1 MQFYNLHNLV
11 DDGNTTDEAKAKDD
25 EQISAATK
33 ILRIQR
39 TVPSMTFMQLP
50 FGGQNDVSLSNFQ
63 DPELPAGETAW
74 KDQPIAIRSN
84 NKVTIKV
91 ENAYGMNATW
101 KDRGTIELYPT
112 EAKYSTVLQT
122 TLGELSELI
131 VQKTGNEAFIDPDKV
146 GYDTDGG
153 YRRYRITI
161 SGYRQKEK
169 DGADEKFTTVLNYYS
184 GYWIVHPETA
194 QIARGGQVLLRG
206 LRAAAGLLR
215 QRLPQRPAGT
225 RRTPEVPHRQLQ

>member
-1 MQFYNLHNLV
+1 MGDIFCIDEVGVNDIFPHAGSDNLFGAYVVVCCVEGFYLAPNALNDDALAGTPPTRTIPLAGRYYSEMQFYNLHNLV

-50 FGGQNDVSLSNFQ
+50 FDGQNDVSLSNFQ

-101 KDRGTIELYPT
+101 EDRGTIELYPT
-112 EAKYSTVLQT
+112 KAKYSTVLQT

-131 VQKTGNEAFIDPDKV
+131 AQKTRNEAFIDPDMV
-146 GYDTDGG
+146 GYDTDGV
-153 YRRYRITI
+153 Y
-161 SGYRQKEK
+161 
-169 DGADEKFTTVLNYYS
+169 
-184 GYWIVHPETA
+184 
-194 QIARGGQVLLRG
+194 QIG
-206 LRAAAGLLR
+206 RAH
-215 QRLPQRPAGT
+215 
-225 RRTPEVPHRQLQ
+225 V